1 MLISTRSLEWY
12 WLDKIFA
19 IAKEAWCSGI
29 DLSVD
34 FSLFDTIDSLYL
46 QELAGRY
53 GIPIVS
59 VTAPTRRMNKK
70 KASEVIMLA
79 ESLSVKLV
87 NFTPPHR
94 TDNDK
99 EWFNVGLKELIN
111 EYPNVIINVV
121 NAPPKTWLFVVS
133 EYGDA
138 RPETI
143 KKVTEHTALSIENVE
158 PESWVDLIKTFTLLG
173 NTIGLV
179 YFSDKTEE
187 KWGLFPGE
195 GDMPL
200 ESFLIRL
207 RDVGYPGE
215 FTLDISPESI
225 NAGNDNEVVAR
236 IKKAEDYLHRY
247 FTKE

>member
-1 MLISTRSLEWY
+1 MLISTRSLTGY
-12 WLDKIFA
+12 GLDKIFA
-19 IAKEAWCSGI
+19 IAKEAWCTGI

-34 FSLFDTIDSLYL
+34 FSNYDSIDSLYL
-46 QELAGRY
+46 QELSSRY
-53 GIPIVS
+53 DIPIIS
-59 VTAPTRRMNKK
+59 VTAPSRRINKK
-70 KASEVIMLA
+70 RASEVVMLA
-79 ESLSVKLV
+79 ESLAVKHV

-94 TDNDK
+94 SDSDK
-99 EWFNVGLKELIN
+99 EWFNTWLKDLTTEFQ
-111 EYPNVIINVV
+111 NVMVNIV

-143 KKVTEHTALSIENVE
+143 KKLTEHTALSIENVE
-158 PESWVDLIKTFTLLG
+158 PESGVDLIKTFTLLG

-187 KWGLFPGE
+187 KGRLFPWE
-195 GDMPL
+195 GGMPL

-225 NAGNDNEVVAR
+225 SAGNDNEVVAR
-236 IKKAEDYLHRY
+236 IKKAQDYLSRY
-247 FTKE
+247 FKVV

>member
-1 MLISTRSLEWY
+1 MLLSTRSLAWY
-12 WLDKIFA
+12 GIDKIFA

-34 FSLFDTIDSLYL
+34 FSQFDTFDSLYL
-46 QELAGRY
+46 QELSARY
-53 GIPIVS
+53 GVPIVS

-70 KASEVIMLA
+70 RASEIVMLA
-79 ESLSVKLV
+79 ESLSVKLA

-94 TDNDK
+94 TDNEK
-99 EWFNVGLKELIN
+99 EWFTTGLKELIT
-111 EYPNVIINVV
+111 EFPNVYINVV

-143 KKVTEHTALSIENVE
+143 KKLTEHTALSIDNVE
-158 PESWVDLIKTFTLLG
+158 PESGVDLIKTFTLLG

-187 KWGLFPGE
+187 KWRLFPGE

-225 NAGNDNEVVAR
+225 FAGNDNEVVAR
-236 IKKAEDYLHRY
+236 IKKAQDYLSRY
-247 FTKE
+247 FKV